1 MITSLINQLLF
12 VSLSAQTA
20 DSGASSRSNPAA
32 VRSRWTFP
40 WLELAGVGLAA
51 VTISVTFARLEGSLG
66 GRSRCKSLK
75 RLGTPGR
82 IRTCDLRIRSPLLYP
97 AELRAP
103 GSILQDSWFGAK
115 VATFLARRA
124 RRSAD
129 ALLLARV

>member
-40 WLELAGVGLAA
+40 WLELGWRGYNFGYICQIRGV
-51 VTISVTFARLEGSLG
+51 F
-66 GRSRCKSLK
+66 GRQEPLQVVEKT
-75 RLGTPGR
+75 GTPGR

-97 AELRAP
+97 
-103 GSILQDSWFGAK
+103 G
-115 VATFLARRA
+115 
-124 RRSAD
+124 
-129 ALLLARV
+129 